1 MPRLVAITT
10 WMKEQ
15 YGADAPH
22 VKTVLRWIRAGR
34 IQPPPEKH
42 GTRWYFAPDA
52 VYTDRP
58 RLSLVQRLAR
68 ETQNRATA

>member
-1 MPRLVAITT
+1 MSRLVALTT
-10 WMKEQ
+10 WMQ
-15 YGADAPH
+15 DTYGADAPH
-22 VKTVLRWIRAGR
+22 IKTVLRWIRAGR

-42 GTRWYFAPDA
+42 GTRWYVEPVA

-68 ETQNRATA
+68 EKENRATA